1 MPPSLEEIVEGLKII
16 VERKHEFRP
25 GERDLL
31 IAAAEQLVEL
41 SNLLGAE
48 KSANNYL
55 SFKIDCY
62 SKDICKVAAE
72 RDEAR
77 RSVCCQALPSD
88 YKAWSQSA
96 VDSALKLIAAQQGWD
111 CFGGGTNG

>member
-1 MPPSLEEIVEGLKII
+1 MAPSLEDIVKGLTKF
-16 VERKHEFRP
+16 VERGHEFKP

-77 RSVCCQALPSD
+77 LKTRRILKEIDCRLEHGAESNGHLEGIRNLF
-88 YKAWSQSA
+88 KE
-96 VDSALKLIAAQQGWD
+96 DS
-111 CFGGGTNG
+111 